1 VNTPAITPQQK
12 RPEVG
17 EVVRIRTRTYL
28 VESVQPSPGTGTLVR
43 MACLDDDAQGQPL
56 EVVWELELD
65 PEILDREAWQSIGKR
80 GFDNARHFSAYIHT
94 LRWNCV
100 TATDPR
106 IFQSPF
112 RAGIRLDA
120 YQLEPLRK
128 ALLLPRVNLFIA
140 DDVGLGKTIEAALI
154 ASELLLR
161 RRVREILVAC
171 PPSMVP
177 QWKDELEAR
186 FGLTFEV
193 LDRAYLERIRQERGY
208 GVNPWTT
215 FPRFLISHKLLIDE
229 TYTGPLRDW
238 LDNLRPGSLLI
249 FDEAHHA
256 APSSGAKY
264 AIDSRITRAIR
275 DLAPRFEHRLFL
287 SATPHNGH
295 SNSFSALLALLDSQR
310 FTPGVPVLK
319 SQLDAVMVRRLKEDL
334 RELIGGFPKREPV
347 QVDISGLPPETAE
360 LKLSKLLDQYRQ
372 VRQLRMAGATKRK
385 QAEAALLVS
394 HLQQR
399 LLSSIEAFARTLAV
413 HRRTM
418 ERIWAQVPLAH
429 PMGEGSGVRAVGE
442 SGQSHASRFE
452 LLSQGLD
459 IDDDRSQLSEEDQGE
474 LLAQEVEAATAATA
488 GNTQNADVAR
498 EKALLAEMEKVA
510 ELARGLPDA
519 RVRYLLDWIRKK
531 MCPGVAMP
539 VQASPQPGAKWNDLR
554 LLIFTEYDDTRRYL
568 VEMLRA
574 AIADTDLSEYRIEV
588 YHGPTPPD
596 KREAI
601 KRAFNEHPQKHP
613 VRILVATDAARE
625 GINLQ
630 AHCHNLF
637 HFDVP
642 WNPSRLE
649 QRNGRIDR
657 KLQPSPEVFC
667 HYFVYTQRPEDRVL
681 RALVRKTETI
691 RRELGSLAQ
700 VLEERLAQ
708 TIRVGIRHDEADKI
722 AAEIENADLDADKR
736 ATAEEELETAR
747 ERQKLQ
753 QQIDLLRNR
762 INDAS
767 KWIGL
772 DMDQLRD
779 TLSCSLE
786 LLGAEPLK
794 QYGAGVSPARSGGIV
809 QCGVGVSPAS
819 SGGILPPESRLV
831 ASNSPADGYTGPTRY
846 VFPNLE
852 TRHGADPSWSATLD
866 TLRALPDDG
875 QTGYQWRKESPI
887 RPVVFTAPEGID
899 DDIVQLHLQ
908 HRVVQ
913 RLLGRFL
920 AQGFVHHDLS
930 RACLAHTSDAI
941 PRVVLLGR
949 LSLYGAGAVRLH
961 EEILTVKARWTEP
974 ASRRGTLSP
983 YAREAEAKT
992 LELLESSLRPG
1003 AHTHVPEVIAGRLQS
1018 SMPRGIEDLLPHLE
1032 KRGQEAQA
1040 EAETKLKKRGDDE
1053 ADSLRRVLEDQ
1064 RRRVESELGRATP
1077 LLPGW
1082 NELERCQLES
1092 NRRYWDKWLA
1102 NVEGDLQR
1110 EPNRVRQFYQVASF
1124 RIEPVGLAYL
1134 WPVTG

>member
-1 VNTPAITPQQK
+1 MHPPTPSLQPK
-12 RPEVG
+12 LPETG
-17 EVVRIRTRTYL
+17 QAVRVRTRTYL

-43 MACLDDDAQGQPL
+43 LACLDDDAQGQPL
-56 EVVWELELD
+56 EIVWELELD

-80 GFDNARHFSAYIHT
+80 GFDNPRHFSAFIHT

-106 IFQSPF
+106 IFQAPF

-171 PPSMVP
+171 PPSMLH

-186 FGLTFEV
+186 FGLTFEI

-249 FDEAHHA
+249 LDEAHHA

-295 SNSFSALLALLDSQR
+295 SNSFSALLELLDPQR
-310 FTPGVPVLK
+310 FTRGVKVLK
-319 SQLDAVMVRRLKEDL
+319 SNLDGVMVRRLKDDL
-334 RELIGGFPKREPV
+334 RQLIGGFPKREPV
-347 QVDISGLPPETAE
+347 QVDISSLPPDAAE
-360 LKLSKLLDQYRQ
+360 LKLSTLLDQYRQ

-399 LLSSIEAFARTLAV
+399 LLSSVEAFARTLAV

-418 ERIWAQVPLAH
+418 ERIWAADTAASPPA
-429 PMGEGSGVRAVGE
+429 
-442 SGQSHASRFE
+442 QSNQPHD
-452 LLSQGLD
+452 LLSHGLD
-459 IDDDRSQLSEEDQGE
+459 RDDDRSQLSEEDQGD
-474 LLAQEVEAATAATA
+474 LFAQEVEAATAATV
-488 GNTQNADVAR
+488 GNSLGADVAR
-498 EKALLAEMEKVA
+498 EKTLLTQMEAVA
-510 ELARGLPDA
+510 EQARGLPDA
-519 RVRYLLDWIRKK
+519 RVRFLLDWIRRK
-531 MCPGVAMP
+531 MCSGVAMP
-539 VQASPQPGAKWNDLR
+539 GQPRPSPGAKWNDLR
-554 LLIFTEYDDTRRYL
+554 LLIFTEYDDTKRYL
-568 VEMLRA
+568 VEILRA
-574 AIADTDLSEYRIEV
+574 AIAETDLAEYRIEV
-588 YHGPTPPD
+588 YHGPTPPE

-613 VRILVATDAARE
+613 LRILVATDAARE

-700 VLEERLAQ
+700 VLEDRLAQ
-708 TIRVGIRHDEADKI
+708 TIRVGIHHDEVDRL
-722 AAEIENADLDADKR
+722 AAEIEGADLDADHR
-736 ATAEEELETAR
+736 ATAEEELEAAR

-753 QQIDLLRNR
+753 QQIDALRNR

-786 LLGAEPLK
+786 LLGAEPLR
-794 QYGAGVSPARSGGIV
+794 QTATPANT
-809 QCGVGVSPAS
+809 
-819 SGGILPPESRLV
+819 PP
-831 ASNSPADGYTGPTRY
+831 RY
-846 VFPNLE
+846 VFPNLD

-887 RPVVFTAPEGID
+887 RPVVFSAPEGID

-913 RLLGRFL
+913 RLLGRFH

-941 PRVVLLGR
+941 PRVALLGR
-949 LSLYGAGAVRLH
+949 LSLYGTGAVRLH
-961 EEILTVKARWTEP
+961 EEILTVTARWTEP
-974 ASRRGTLSP
+974 ATRRGSLTP
-983 YAREAEAKT
+983 YAREAEGKT
-992 LELLESSLRPG
+992 LELLESALRAG
-1003 AHTHVPEVIAGRLQS
+1003 VHANLPEVIAGRLQS
-1018 SMPRGIEDLLPHLE
+1018 SMPRDIEEMLPYLE
-1032 KRGQEAQA
+1032 KRGQEAKA
-1040 EAETKLKKRGDDE
+1040 EAESKLNKRGEDE
-1053 ADSLRRVLEDQ
+1053 AESIRRVLEDQ
-1064 RRRVESELGRATP
+1064 RHRVLAELGRYDEAQ
-1077 LLPGW
+1077 LLLSLDM
-1082 NELERCQLES
+1082 EKRQLES

-1110 EPNRVRQFYQVASF
+1110 EPDRVRQFYRVASF

-1134 WPVTG
+1134 WPMTG

>member
-1 VNTPAITPQQK
+1 M
-12 RPEVG
+12 
-17 EVVRIRTRTYL
+17 VRL
-28 VESVQPSPGTGTLVR
+28 
-43 MACLDDDAQGQPL
+43 ACLDDDAQGQPL
-56 EVVWELELD
+56 EVIWELELD
-65 PEILDREAWQSIGKR
+65 PEILDREAWQSIGRR
-80 GFDNARHFSAYIHT
+80 GFDNARHFSAYLHT

-106 IFQSPF
+106 LFQAPF

-140 DDVGLGKTIEAALI
+140 DDVGLGKTIEAGLI

-171 PPSMVP
+171 PPSMVS
-177 QWKDELEAR
+177 QWKNELETR

-193 LDRAYLERIRQERGY
+193 LDRAYLDRIRQEHGY
-208 GVNPWTT
+208 SVNPWTT

-229 TYTGPLRDW
+229 VYTGPLRDW

-249 FDEAHHA
+249 LDEAHHA

-264 AIDSRITRAIR
+264 AIDSRITKAIR

-295 SNSFSALLALLDSQR
+295 SNSFSALLEILDPQR
-310 FTPGVPVLK
+310 FTRGVKVLK
-319 SQLDAVMVRRLKEDL
+319 SNLDGVMVRRLKEDL
-334 RELIGGFPKREPV
+334 RELVGGFPRREPV
-347 QVDISGLPPETAE
+347 QIDLKDLSSDTPE
-360 LKLSKLLDQYRQ
+360 LKLAKLLDDYRK
-372 VRQLRMAGATKRK
+372 VRQARMAGATRRK

-399 LLSSIEAFARTLAV
+399 LLSSVEAFARTLAA

-418 ERIWAQVPLAH
+418 ERLWAAD
-429 PMGEGSGVRAVGE
+429 
-442 SGQSHASRFE
+442 ASTGNTASDAPHLD
-452 LLSQGLD
+452 LLSLGLD
-459 IDDDRSQLSEEDQGE
+459 RDDDRSQLPEEDQD
-474 LLAQEVEAATAATA
+474 LLLSKEVEAATVAGDGDARRADIAAE
-488 GNTQNADVAR
+488 R
-498 EKALLAEMEKVA
+498 RLLSQMEIVA
-510 ELARGLPDA
+510 EQGRGLPDA
-519 RVRYLLDWIRKK
+519 RVRYLIDWIRRK
-531 MCPGVAMP
+531 MCPGVSQP
-539 VQASPQPGAKWNDLR
+539 GEKSPQTGAAWNDLR

-568 VEMLRA
+568 VEMLRM
-574 AIADTDLSEYRIEV
+574 AIAETHRAEYRVEV

-601 KRAFNEHPQKHP
+601 KRAFNEHPQKQP
-613 VRILVATDAARE
+613 LRILVATDAARE

-657 KLQPSPEVFC
+657 KLQPSPVVYC
-667 HYFVYTQRPEDRVL
+667 HYFVYAQRPEDRVL
-681 RALVRKTETI
+681 RALIRKTVTI
-691 RRELGSLAQ
+691 RRELGSLAE
-700 VLEERLAQ
+700 VLEERLAE
-708 TIRVGIRHDEADKI
+708 TIRLGIRHEDADKI
-722 AAEIENADLDADKR
+722 AASIERAELDADKR

-753 QQIDLLRNR
+753 EQIDVLRNR

-767 KWIGL
+767 RWIGL
-772 DMDQLRD
+772 DVGQLREA
-779 TLSCSLE
+779 LSCSLE

-794 QYGAGVSPARSGGIV
+794 AGST
-809 QCGVGVSPAS
+809 
-819 SGGILPPESRLV
+819 PEGS
-831 ASNSPADGYTGPTRY
+831 PTRF
-846 VFPNLE
+846 VFPNLD
-852 TRHGADPSWSATLD
+852 TRHGADPSWSVTLD
-866 TLRALPDDG
+866 TLRAAPENG
-875 QTGYQWRKESPI
+875 QSGFQWRKESPI
-887 RPVVFTAPEGID
+887 RPVVFEAPAGID

-930 RACLAHTSDAI
+930 RACLAHSSDAI

-949 LSLYGAGAVRLH
+949 LSLYGVGAVRLH
-961 EEILTVKARWTEP
+961 EEILTVTARWTAP
-974 ASRRGTLSP
+974 ASRRSPLAP
-983 YAREAEAKT
+983 YARDAEART
-992 LELLESSLRPG
+992 LELLEAALLPG
-1003 AHTHVPEVIAGRLQS
+1003 SHRVVPPQIADRLQG
-1018 SMPRGIEDLLPHLE
+1018 SMPQDIEGLLLHLE
-1032 KRGQEAQA
+1032 KRGSESRADA
-1040 EAETKLKKRGDDE
+1040 EKKLSKRGDDE
-1053 ADSLRRVLEDQ
+1053 ADSMRRVLEVQ
-1064 RRRVESELGRATP
+1064 KRRVLAELGRYDQSQ
-1077 LLPGW
+1077 LLL
-1082 NELERCQLES
+1082 NIDLEKRQLES

-1102 NVEGDLQR
+1102 NVDCDLTR
-1110 EPNRVRQFYQVASF
+1110 EPDRVRQFYQVASF